1 MAIRPG
7 KYNPLKPDIELFDY
21 KSKKRYGLKLE
32 GSGALQIGT
41 ISQDDSVHIRAA
53 GKRIGDFDE
62 QRSWKG
68 GRGIE
73 DLSSNPTGYW
83 DSQNAWTLTDGHVHQ
98 TLLWQFAKGLRN
110 MDFFMPS
117 KTRSVYFRSLLG
129 TYLWRVAT
137 FTSTGV
143 TADYALMWIRRVGNP
158 GTLTLKLHSN
168 SSNLPGT
175 VLKTVTVTTDDITD
189 TVSVLHR
196 FDWTGTETLANGTKY
211 HLSLSGATTDN
222 QTNHWEVGV
231 SANEDDITGIYSP
244 DGSNWAGSGARQ
256 PFMAVSEADPGRT
269 YFPFFMDD
277 AFYLVSYNDNGS
289 NSQVWIN
296 GDRGNAS
303 SGGATS
309 ITDSSKAWVV
319 NRWTDAYVKI
329 VRGTGAGQTNQI
341 VSNTSTALTVLNE
354 WDVNPASDSDFVI
367 YATEWFTEVLT
378 TGLGQV
384 LSQPLVVN
392 RMVYFPQGA
401 SVNTRIMI
409 WNSTTGAHSFS
420 NDGTNRADFLLSSSD
435 QTGVRV
441 WRCLNSTSNSVSFA
455 TATAYN
461 TTPVALTFGAS
472 KEVGDTSYKITGMNE
487 KDGLI
492 YIFKENGAWTTNPS
506 LILTKLVNGMD
517 KTPYSKNGSASLVH
531 GGFLYHTWMHSLIR
545 IYGSSHDDIGQ
556 DWSGYGLPDTREGYI
571 SSLDSYTSLLIA
583 GVCALNGGTSSV
595 LGWDGLG
602 WHELLR
608 AYSPNRRI
616 RMVKVQPC
624 EDTRNRMWVAVGAN
638 VIFQEMPFMK
648 GSPRLDSGVRYM
660 HEGVVE
666 SSAIDMG
673 TASGLAK
680 FIKELVVYCE
690 NLGGENEIRVDYQV
704 DDDVHTS
711 NWTDATTLFEAP
723 EATAF
728 LGLNNIR
735 KFAYRLRILSSDNT
749 QPVDVLG
756 VIPNG
761 YARAPY
767 KMVWTLRCRADNVTS
782 RGRIVKPDALMR
794 WLLDNA
800 RYPGRIEMQ
809 SQYELAH
816 KYFVI
821 IHPPRM
827 FPYKPAQN
835 GQAEESVFT
844 IVLEEA

>member
-32 GSGALQIGT
+32 GSGALQVGT

-98 TLLWQFAKGLRN
+98 TLLWQFSKGLRT
-110 MDFFMPS
+110 MVFEMPNNN
-117 KTRSVYFRSLLG
+117 RSVFFRPLLG
-129 TYLWRVAT
+129 TALNRSAT
-137 FTSTGV
+137 WISEGQ
-143 TADYALMWIRRVGNP
+143 TADYAMMWIRKIGTPGN
-158 GTLTLKLHSN
+158 LTFRLHSD
-168 SSNLPGT
+168 SSNVPGT
-175 VLKTVTVTTDDITD
+175 VLQTVTVTANDITD

-196 FDWTGTETLANGTKY
+196 FDWTGTQTLTNGLRY
-211 HLSLSGATTDN
+211 HISLAGAAADN
-222 QTNHWEVGV
+222 ATNHWEVGV
-231 SANEDDITGIYSP
+231 STHADDAIHNFSANGSTWQTGSRLPY
-244 DGSNWAGSGARQ
+244 
-256 PFMAVSEADPGRT
+256 FAVCDADLART
-269 YFPFFMDD
+269 YFSFFLDD
-277 AFYLVSYNDNGS
+277 AFYLVSTNDNGTS
-289 NSQVWIN
+289 SQVWVN
-296 GDRGNAS
+296 GDRGNAT
-303 SGGATS
+303 SGGASS
-309 ITDSSKAWVV
+309 ITDTGKTWAT
-319 NRWTDAYVKI
+319 NRWAGARVKI
-329 VRGTGAGQTNQI
+329 VRGTGAGQTNEI
-341 VSNTSTALTVLNE
+341 VSNTSNTLTLANA
-354 WDVNPASDSDFVI
+354 WDVNPDSTSDFVI
-367 YATEWFTEVLT
+367 YSTEWFTEVLT
-378 TGLGQV
+378 TGLGKV
-384 LSQPLVVN
+384 VSQPLVVN
-392 RMVYFPQGA
+392 RMVYFPQGD
-401 SVNTRIMI
+401 SVNIRVMV
-409 WNSTTGAHSFS
+409 WNSTTNAHSFS
-420 NDGTNRADFLLSSSD
+420 DDGTNKADFLMTSSD
-435 QTGVRV
+435 AAGIRV
-441 WRCLNSTSNSVSFA
+441 WRGLNSSTTSQVSFA

-461 TTPVALTFGAS
+461 TTPVALTYGTA
-472 KEVGDTSYKITGMNE
+472 KDVGDSSYKITGMNE
-487 KDGLI
+487 KDGVI
-492 YIFKENGAWTTNPS
+492 YIFKENGVWTTNHS
-506 LILTKLVNGMD
+506 LIIVRLQNGMD
-517 KTPYSKNGSASLVH
+517 KTPYSKNGIASLAH
-531 GGFLYHTWMHSLIR
+531 QGFLYHTWLHSLVR
-545 IYGSSHDDIGQ
+545 IYGSSHDDVGQ
-556 DWSGYGLPDTREGYI
+556 DWKGWGLPDSREGYI
-571 SSLDSYTSLLIA
+571 SSMDSYTSLLIA
-583 GVCALNGGTSSV
+583 AVCAVNGTSSV

-602 WHELLR
+602 WHEIFR
-608 AYSPNRRI
+608 AYAANRRI

-624 EDTRNRMWVAVGAN
+624 EDARNRTWIAVGN
-638 VIFQEMPFMK
+638 TVVFQEMPFMK

-660 HEGVVE
+660 HEAVVE

-673 TASGLAK
+673 TASGLSK

-690 NLGGENEIRVDYQV
+690 NLGGENEIRIDIQV
-704 DDDVHTS
+704 DDDVHTG
-711 NWTDATTLFEAP
+711 NWTEVTTLYEAP

-735 KFAYRLRILSSDNT
+735 KFAYRMRILSSDNT
-749 QPVDVLG
+749 LPVDVLG
-756 VIPNG
+756 VVPNG

-800 RYPGRIEMQ
+800 RFPGRIEMQ

-827 FPYKPAQN
+827 FPYKPSQN

>member
-32 GSGALQIGT
+32 GSGALQVGT

-98 TLLWQFAKGLRN
+98 TLLWQFSKGLRT
-110 MDFFMPS
+110 MVFEMPNNN
-117 KTRSVYFRSLLG
+117 RSVFFRPLLG
-129 TYLWRVAT
+129 TALNRSAT
-137 FTSTGV
+137 WISEGQ
-143 TADYALMWIRRVGNP
+143 TADYAMMWIRKIGTPGN
-158 GTLTLKLHSN
+158 LTFRLHSD
-168 SSNLPGT
+168 SSNVPGT
-175 VLKTVTVTTDDITD
+175 VLQTVTVTANDITD

-196 FDWTGTETLANGTKY
+196 FDWTGTQTLTNGLRY
-211 HLSLSGATTDN
+211 HISLAGAAADN
-222 QTNHWEVGV
+222 ATNHWEVGV
-231 SANEDDITGIYSP
+231 STHADDAIHNFSANGSTWQTGSRLPY
-244 DGSNWAGSGARQ
+244 
-256 PFMAVSEADPGRT
+256 FAVCDADLART
-269 YFPFFMDD
+269 YFSFFLDD
-277 AFYLVSYNDNGS
+277 AFYLVSTNDNGTS
-289 NSQVWIN
+289 SQVWVN
-296 GDRGNAS
+296 GDRGNAT
-303 SGGATS
+303 SGGASS
-309 ITDSSKAWVV
+309 ITDTGKAWAT
-319 NRWTDAYVKI
+319 NRWAGARVKI
-329 VRGTGAGQTNQI
+329 VRGTGAGQTNEI
-341 VSNTSTALTVLNE
+341 VSNTSNTLTLANA
-354 WDVNPASDSDFVI
+354 WDVNPDSTSDFVI
-367 YATEWFTEVLT
+367 YSTEWFTEVLT
-378 TGLGQV
+378 TGLGKV
-384 LSQPLVVN
+384 VSQPLVVN
-392 RMVYFPQGA
+392 RMVYFPQGD
-401 SVNTRIMI
+401 SVNIRVMV
-409 WNSTTGAHSFS
+409 WNSTTNAHSFS
-420 NDGTNRADFLLSSSD
+420 DDGTNKADFLMTSSD
-435 QTGVRV
+435 AAGIRV
-441 WRCLNSTSNSVSFA
+441 WRGLNSSTTSQVSFA

-461 TTPVALTFGAS
+461 TTPVALTYGTA
-472 KEVGDTSYKITGMNE
+472 KDVGDSSYKITGMNE
-487 KDGLI
+487 KDGVI
-492 YIFKENGAWTTNPS
+492 YIFKENGVWTTNHS
-506 LILTKLVNGMD
+506 LIIVRLQNGMD
-517 KTPYSKNGSASLVH
+517 KTPYSKNGIASLAH
-531 GGFLYHTWMHSLIR
+531 QGFLYHTWLHSLVR
-545 IYGSSHDDIGQ
+545 IYGSSHDDVGQ
-556 DWSGYGLPDTREGYI
+556 DWKGWGLPDSREGYI
-571 SSLDSYTSLLIA
+571 SSMDSYTSLLIA
-583 GVCALNGGTSSV
+583 AVCAVNGTSSV

-602 WHELLR
+602 WHEIFR
-608 AYSPNRRI
+608 AYAANRRI

-624 EDTRNRMWVAVGAN
+624 EDARNRTWIAVGN
-638 VIFQEMPFMK
+638 TVVFQEMPFMK

-660 HEGVVE
+660 HEAVVE

-673 TASGLAK
+673 TASGLSK

-690 NLGGENEIRVDYQV
+690 NLGGENEIRIDIQV
-704 DDDVHTS
+704 DDDVHTG
-711 NWTDATTLFEAP
+711 NWTEVTTLYEAP

-735 KFAYRLRILSSDNT
+735 KFAYRMRILSSDNT
-749 QPVDVLG
+749 LPVDVLG
-756 VIPNG
+756 VVPNG

-800 RYPGRIEMQ
+800 RFPGRIEMQ

-827 FPYKPAQN
+827 FPYKPSQN